1 MPPRVSKRICVIL
14 AAPLR
19 HFPFVGCQWSDS
31 SKRQETEAA
40 RTQSLESSRLSP
52 ITSPEAIQQEQSWQ
66 VAIRRPTNATPSARS
81 AGPPVTAPDGIV
93 VYPIDLT
100 PCAHLALAEGDIQ
113 PGHTYGIH
121 AHLTL
126 EQVTYVLSGRVRA
139 ITHDPNT
146 GQTHEIQAA
155 AGDSVITRPGHS
167 LQFAAAGDTPA
178 RVLFITSPPYPA
190 DHSDTVTLD
199 THRELD
205 KPESARMPERRA
217 AILRAFG
224 GIPTESDPDANSAE
238 S

>member
-1 MPPRVSKRICVIL
+1 MSTAVKPTQPGS
-14 AAPLR
+14 PL
-19 HFPFVGCQWSDS
+19 
-31 SKRQETEAA
+31 
-40 RTQSLESSRLSP
+40 
-52 ITSPEAIQQEQSWQ
+52 
-66 VAIRRPTNATPSARS
+66 
-81 AGPPVTAPDGIV
+81 TAPDGIV
-93 VYPIDLT
+93 VYPIDIT

-139 ITHDPNT
+139 ITHDPQS
-146 GQTHEIQAA
+146 GQTHEIQAV
-155 AGDSVITRPGHS
+155 AGESVITLPGHS

-205 KPESARMPERRA
+205 KAESARMPERRA
-217 AILRAFG
+217 AILSSFG
-224 GIPTESDPDANSAE
+224 CSLAESDPDANPAE

>member
-1 MPPRVSKRICVIL
+1 MLSVP
-14 AAPLR
+14 
-19 HFPFVGCQWSDS
+19 
-31 SKRQETEAA
+31 ET
-40 RTQSLESSRLSP
+40 S
-52 ITSPEAIQQEQSWQ
+52 Q
-66 VAIRRPTNATPSARS
+66 VTR

-126 EQVTYVLSGRVRA
+126 EQVTYVLSGRIRA
-139 ITHDPNT
+139 ITHDPES
-146 GQTHEIQAA
+146 GETHEIKAA
-155 AGDSVITRPGHS
+155 AGESVITLPGHS

-199 THRELD
+199 THRPLTET
-205 KPESARMPERRA
+205 ERAGIRQRRDTVTREFCG
-217 AILRAFG
+217 AIDQPLPG
-224 GIPTESDPDANSAE
+224 TER
-238 S
+238 

>member
-1 MPPRVSKRICVIL
+1 MSKAV
-14 AAPLR
+14 
-19 HFPFVGCQWSDS
+19 
-31 SKRQETEAA
+31 K
-40 RTQSLESSRLSP
+40 P
-52 ITSPEAIQQEQSWQ
+52 I
-66 VAIRRPTNATPSARS
+66 R

-126 EQVTYVLSGRVRA
+126 EQVTYVLSGRIRA
-139 ITHDPNT
+139 ITHDPQS

-155 AGDSVITRPGHS
+155 AGESVITLPGHS
-167 LQFAAAGDTPA
+167 IQFAADGDTPA

-199 THRELD
+199 SHRPMTQAERTGL
-205 KPESARMPERRA
+205 PERRDT
-217 AILRAFG
+217 LPPEFRG
-224 GIPTESDPDANSAE
+224 TSDQPRPE
-238 S
+238 THR